1 MQLFLLTHQRELA
14 KATNTGSLVS
24 DVLAEQ
30 VQVIVWQRKQPD
42 NALIA
47 EIEKGSTAL
56 LYPTEDSQAVTKD
69 DGFDNYIVLDA
80 TWQEA
85 QKMLNQSPYLKS
97 LPKVQV
103 TASAKSIYTLRRNQK
118 PGGLCTAE
126 CVAELLKANGL
137 SSTANTLIELLRC
150 FITHRHSN
158 RQPNISNT
166 AQ

>member
-1 MQLFLLTHQRELA
+1 MKLFLLTHQRELA

-30 VQVIVWQRKQPD
+30 SQVIVWQRKQP
-42 NALIA
+42 NPALLA
-47 EIEKGSTAL
+47 EIDRGSTAL
-56 LYPTEDSQAVTKD
+56 LYPTADSQVVTQN

-85 QKMLNQSPYLKS
+85 QKMLNQSPYLQS

-103 TASAKSIYTLRRNQK
+103 SASAKSIYTLRRNQK

-126 CVAELLKANGL
+126 CVAELLKANGF
-137 SSTANTLIELLRC
+137 SNTANTLIEHLRC
-150 FITHRHSN
+150 FMTQRHIKH
-158 RQPNISNT
+158 QPNISHT
-166 AQ
+166 TQ